1 MTSHCARTFPED
13 FGLGNFF
20 KAITQVRQESQRAM
34 FQMRKEDPKPKEKE
48 KNVHG
53 RGRPAKYIKPVIEN
67 FKRTK
72 AGFKLVQQEVKRLL
86 VDQTKK
92 IPHKAMMDVN
102 EEKVSFTQNGS
113 TNTIKLTELLTKA
126 PHFFHFLFD
135 HSQEARVWT
144 SGSQVVDRGSSPDVC
159 FILFSGCICFVVVA
173 LAFHGIPGFVSI
185 ISIKFEVSSALKD
198 GSTKELSGLVA
209 QIASLK
215 LPGNALEPDDVEDD
229 PDGPEDSD

>member
-1 MTSHCARTFPED
+1 MFFYSKIIFRVFSRFLMTSHCARTFPED
-13 FGLGNFF
+13 FGLGNFL

-92 IPHKAMMDVN
+92 FPHKAMMDVN

-126 PHFFHFLFD
+126 PHFFPFSIRPF
-135 HSQEARVWT
+135 ARSSSLDFGFT
-144 SGSQVVDRGSSPDVC
+144 SG
-159 FILFSGCICFVVVA
+159 
-173 LAFHGIPGFVSI
+173 
-185 ISIKFEVSSALKD
+185 
-198 GSTKELSGLVA
+198 
-209 QIASLK
+209 
-215 LPGNALEPDDVEDD
+215 
-229 PDGPEDSD
+229 